1 MGLLLYLILLAFLG
15 LVVGALARL
24 ALPGPDPMTII
35 QTIGLGLAGNLT
47 AGLVVWAI
55 WGRGVPG
62 IVLAVACSSVILY
75 VIRRSRGGGL
85 TRETIARAAVGRPV
99 RRAGA
104 RECPMTEFPDSH
116 RDLLDAKFASLAT
129 IGSAG
134 FPQVTEIWFLHEDG
148 ELKISLNTSRRKT
161 KNLVTRPQCSLF
173 VLDLENPFR
182 YLEVRGRARIESDDD
197 YAFARRVGAKYDAD
211 LKVHDQPGE
220 TRVVVTIE
228 PVNVYAVDM
237 GG

>member
-1 MGLLLYLILLAFLG
+1 
-15 LVVGALARL
+15 
-24 ALPGPDPMTII
+24 
-35 QTIGLGLAGNLT
+35 
-47 AGLVVWAI
+47 
-55 WGRGVPG
+55 
-62 IVLAVACSSVILY
+62 
-75 VIRRSRGGGL
+75 
-85 TRETIARAAVGRPV
+85 
-99 RRAGA
+99 
-104 RECPMTEFPDSH
+104 MTEIPQSH
-116 RDLLDAKFASLAT
+116 TDLLDANFATLAT
-129 IGSAG
+129 ISRDGT
-134 FPQVTEIWFLHEDG
+134 PHQTEIWFLHEDG